1 MAIMYHFNHPRNI
14 MMLLTLSLTLTGS
27 SASSQNVKN
36 EVRDGYRIERIV
48 PERLPDLNIPRSGH
62 HTVFVNGE
70 LTVMGGHTTA
80 FVPTPTL
87 EYYSDGAW
95 HVVQMA
101 YPHDAGL
108 LVPMSNG
115 KLLIGGGFEKPLGIG
130 QLHSTEVY
138 DPLTHS
144 FSEFGCLDVRRASAC
159 GMELGEGRVLI
170 TGNWYHRDTM
180 EIYDGKVHYSSVKA
194 VTIPLFNPYVFRSA
208 KDNAVIFGIG
218 GTKGDTLHINS
229 VDQLKGNA
237 FRPALFETW
246 QPLKIHEAHQSTD
259 YEVGDTTIDDY
270 SYLFPMTDSTGQV
283 AIGICRN
290 GDFSLLPTAGPI
302 PMKGPDGKEIRYLS
316 LIVDK
321 PRQRVYL
328 RGDDRRSETE
338 TWEGANIVRRHYL
351 LRIDYAQALQGKG
364 KAPLTLY
371 YTDKMDVGGFDNPT
385 VTPNGDVVLAGGKY
399 RDNYT
404 PLSTVYVFRLGD
416 APVESASVGSGLW
429 QWILVALLVLFTI
442 GLACWLI
449 YSRRQKPTPAAVVE
463 EENDNQQKVALMKR
477 VCQLMDEQKLYLNS
491 DLKIQDVASQLGVH
505 PNVVS
510 AAINS
515 QGNSFN
521 QFVNDYRIE
530 YAKRLLLEEP
540 DKKVSS
546 IYYEVGFGHEQTFFR
561 AFKARIGMTPS
572 EWKKQESTDKM

>member
-1 MAIMYHFNHPRNI
+1 MYNLNHPRNI
-14 MMLLTLSLTLTGS
+14 MMLLTLLLTLTGAT
-27 SASSQNVKN
+27 ASSQRAKTEVK
-36 EVRDGYRIERIV
+36 DGYRIEKIV
-48 PERLPDLNIPRSGH
+48 PERLPDLIIPRSGH

-87 EYYSDGAW
+87 EYYRDGAW

-101 YPHDAGL
+101 YSHDAGL

-130 QLHSTEVY
+130 QLYSTEVY
-138 DPLTHS
+138 DPTTHS
-144 FSEFGCLDVRRASAC
+144 FSEFGCLDVRRAVFC
-159 GMELGEGRVLI
+159 GVELDSGRVLI
-170 TGNWYHRDTM
+170 TGNWYHCDTM
-180 EIYDGKVHYSSVKA
+180 EIYDGKGHYGSVKA
-194 VTIPLFNPYVFRSA
+194 VTTPLSNPYVFRSA
-208 KDNAVIFGIG
+208 KDNAVIFGIASNYN
-218 GTKGDTLHINS
+218 DTLHINS

-237 FRPALFETW
+237 YHPTLFETW
-246 QPLKIHEAHQSTD
+246 QPLKMHEAHQSTD
-259 YEVGDTTIDDY
+259 YEAGNIADGDYT
-270 SYLFPMTDSTGQV
+270 YLFPMTDSTGQA

-302 PMKGPDGKEIRYLS
+302 PMKGPDGKDIRYLS
-316 LIVDK
+316 LIIDK
-321 PRQRVYL
+321 PRQRAYL
-328 RGDDRRSETE
+328 RGDDRRSEAE
-338 TWEGANIVRRHYL
+338 EWEGINVERRHYL
-351 LRIDYAQALQGKG
+351 LRIDYAQAIQGNG

-371 YTDKMDVGGFDNPT
+371 YTDKMDVGSFDNPT
-385 VTPNGDVVLAGGKY
+385 VTPNGDVVLTGGKY

-416 APVESASVGSGLW
+416 PSAESASESGLW
-429 QWILVALLVLFTI
+429 QWVII
-442 GLACWLI
+442 GLIVAFTTVIACWFI
-449 YSRRQKPTPAAVVE
+449 YSRRQKTTIATVVE
-463 EENDNQQKVALMKR
+463 EESDNQQKLALMKR
-477 VCQLMDEQKLYLNS
+477 VCQLMDERKLYLNC
-491 DLKIQDVASQLGVH
+491 DLKIQDVATELGVH

-530 YAKRLLLEEP
+530 YAKRLLLEDP

-561 AFKARIGMTPS
+561 AFKSRTGMTPA
-572 EWKKQESTDKM
+572 EWKKTRID

>member
-1 MAIMYHFNHPRNI
+1 MAIMYHFHHPRI
-14 MMLLTLSLTLTGS
+14 ITILLAWLLTLTGTT
-27 SASSQNVKN
+27 ASSSYNAKTKVK
-36 EVRDGYRIERIV
+36 DGCKIEKIM
-48 PERLPDLNIPRSGH
+48 PERMPDLNIPRSGH
-62 HTVFVNGE
+62 HTIFVNGE
-70 LTVMGGHTTA
+70 LTVVGGHTTA

-87 EYYSDGAW
+87 EYYRDGVW

-101 YPHDAGL
+101 YPHDSGL

-138 DPLTHS
+138 DPTTHS
-144 FSEFGCLDVRRASAC
+144 FSEFGCLDVRRAMAC
-159 GMELGEGRVLI
+159 GVELDDGRVLI

-180 EIYDGKVHYSSVKA
+180 EIYNGKGRYGSVKA
-194 VTIPLFNPYVFRSA
+194 VTTPLSNPYVFRSA
-208 KDNAVIFGIG
+208 KDNAVIFGIAS
-218 GTKGDTLHINS
+218 TKGDTLQINS

-237 FRPALFETW
+237 IHPALFETW
-246 QPLKIHEAHQSTD
+246 QPLRIHEAHQSTD
-259 YEVGDTTIDDY
+259 YEVGNAATGDY
-270 SYLFPMTDSTGQV
+270 SYLFPMTDSTGQI

-290 GDFSLLPTAGPI
+290 GEFSLLPTAGAM
-302 PMKGPDGKEIRYLS
+302 PMKGPDGKDIRYLS

-328 RGDDRRSETE
+328 RGDDRRNEE
-338 TWEGANIVRRHYL
+338 DIWEGINIKSRHYL

-364 KAPLTLY
+364 KASLTLY
-371 YTDKMDVGGFDNPT
+371 YTDKMDLISFDNPI
-385 VTPNGDVVLAGGKY
+385 VTDNGDVVLTGGKY

-416 APVESASVGSGLW
+416 APAESASAGGLW
-429 QWILVALLVLFTI
+429 QWILVAILVIIAICLV
-442 GLACWLI
+442 CWFI
-449 YSRRQKPTPAAVVE
+449 YNRRQQPNAAAKVE
-463 EENDNQQKVALMKR
+463 EASDNQQKVALMKR
-477 VCQLMDEQKLYLNS
+477 ICQLMDEQKLYLNS
-491 DLKIQDVASQLGVH
+491 DLKIQDVASELGVH

-510 AAINS
+510 AAVNS

-530 YAKRLLLEEP
+530 YAKRLMLEDP

-546 IYYEVGFGHEQTFFR
+546 IYYEVGFAHEQTFFR
-561 AFKARIGMTPS
+561 AFKARTGMTPS
-572 EWKKQESTDKM
+572 EWRDKQ

>member
-1 MAIMYHFNHPRNI
+1 MTMIYHLNHPRNI
-14 MMLLTLSLTLTGS
+14 MMLLALLLTLPRTTATS
-27 SASSQNVKN
+27 THSANTK
-36 EVRDGYRIERIV
+36 VRDGYRIEKIV
-48 PERLPDLNIPRSGH
+48 PERLPDLHIPRSGH
-62 HTVFVNGE
+62 HTVIVNGE

-87 EYYSDGAW
+87 EYYSDGSW

-130 QLHSTEVY
+130 QLYSTEVY

-144 FSEFGCLDVRRASAC
+144 FSEFGCLDVHRVATC
-159 GMELGEGRVLI
+159 GVELDEGRVLI

-180 EIYDGKVHYSSVKA
+180 EIYDGKGHYSSVKA
-194 VTIPLFNPYVFRSA
+194 VTTPLSNPYVFRSA
-208 KDNAVIFGIG
+208 KDNAVIFGIAG
-218 GTKGDTLHINS
+218 NKGDTLHINS

-237 FRPALFETW
+237 FHPALFETW
-246 QPLKIHEAHQSTD
+246 QPLRIYEAHQSTD
-259 YEVGDTTIDDY
+259 YEVGNMADGDY

-321 PRQRVYL
+321 PRQRAYL
-328 RGDDRRSETE
+328 RGDDRRSEAE
-338 TWEGANIVRRHYL
+338 TWEGSNIVRRHYL
-351 LRIDYAQALQGKG
+351 LRIDYAQSLQGKG

-371 YTDKMDVGGFDNPT
+371 YTDKMDLVSFDNPT
-385 VTPNGDVVLAGGKY
+385 VTDNGDVVLTGGKY

-416 APVESASVGSGLW
+416 SPVESASGSSLW
-429 QWILVALLVLFTI
+429 QWILLALLVLSTI
-442 GLACWLI
+442 GLVCWLI
-449 YSRRQKPTPAAVVE
+449 YSRRKKPTVAAVVE
-463 EENDNQQKVALMKR
+463 EENDNQQKVALMRR
-477 VCQLMDEQKLYLNS
+477 VCQLMDEQRLYLNS
-491 DLKIQDVASQLGVH
+491 ELKIQDVAARLGVH

-540 DKKVSS
+540 DKKVST
-546 IYYEVGFGHEQTFFR
+546 IYYEVGFAHEQTFFR
-561 AFKARIGMTPS
+561 AFKARTGMTPS

>member
-1 MAIMYHFNHPRNI
+1 MMYHLNHPRNI
-14 MMLLTLSLTLTGS
+14 MMLLALLLTLTRATATS
-27 SASSQNVKN
+27 SHSTKS
-36 EVRDGYRIERIV
+36 EVRDGYKTERIV

-80 FVPTPTL
+80 FVPTQTL

-101 YPHDAGL
+101 YSHDAGL

-130 QLHSTEVY
+130 QLYSTEVY
-138 DPLTHS
+138 DPTTHS
-144 FSEFGCLDVRRASAC
+144 FSEFGCLDVRRAVFC
-159 GMELGEGRVLI
+159 GVELDSDRVLI

-180 EIYDGKVHYSSVKA
+180 EIYDGKGHYSSVKA
-194 VTIPLFNPYVFRSA
+194 VTTPLSNPYVFRSA
-208 KDNAVIFGIG
+208 KDNAVIFGIAG
-218 GTKGDTLHINS
+218 SKGDTLHINS

-237 FRPALFETW
+237 FSPNLFETW
-246 QPLKIHEAHQSTD
+246 QPLKIHETHQSTD
-259 YEVGDTTIDDY
+259 YEAGNIAAGDYT
-270 SYLFPMTDSTGQV
+270 YLFPMTDSIGQT

-302 PMKGPDGKEIRYLS
+302 PMKGPDGKDICYLS

-321 PRQRVYL
+321 PRQRAYL
-328 RGDDRRSETE
+328 RGEDRRSEAE
-338 TWEGANIVRRHYL
+338 DWEGTNVERRHYL
-351 LRIDYAQALQGKG
+351 LRIDYGQALQGNG

-371 YTDKMDVGGFDNPT
+371 YTDKMDVNSFDNPT
-385 VTPNGDVVLAGGKY
+385 VSPNGDVIFTGGKY
-399 RDNYT
+399 RNNYT

-416 APVESASVGSGLW
+416 AVESAGIFTHW
-429 QWILVALLVLFTI
+429 QWILVGLLVALTI
-442 GLACWLI
+442 VLACWFI
-449 YSRRQKPTPAAVVE
+449 YSRRQKPAVAVVVE
-463 EENDNQQKVALMKR
+463 EESDNQQKVALMKR
-477 VCQLMDEQKLYLNS
+477 ICQLMEEKKLYLNN
-491 DLKIQDVASQLGVH
+491 DLKIQEVAAELGVH

-515 QGNSFN
+515 QGNSYN
-521 QFVNDYRIE
+521 QFINDYRIE

-546 IYYEVGFGHEQTFFR
+546 IYYEAGFGHEQTFFR
-561 AFKARIGMTPS
+561 AFKSRTGMTPA
-572 EWKKQESTDKM
+572 EWKKQKSTGKMI